1 MKGKWIAV
9 AGAGAIALAGV
20 AGAQGGDILQKA
32 INTPAVAYSF
42 YGAGQTSKP
51 VKADVA
57 GGQALQVT
65 IQAPGTNVW
74 DVGASSPIAKPIA
87 KGDRIVVAFWAR
99 APRLAAEATTP
110 IPFAG
115 VSLAAAPYTPL
126 VTGSAAIGRD
136 WKLHQVAGVA
146 AADAAG
152 GAAMV
157 SLHLGAAKAVLE
169 FGPIFVIDLGKP
181 GASAPS
187 PS

>member
-1 MKGKWIAV
+1 MKGRWCAV
-9 AGAGAIALAGV
+9 LGAGAIVV
-20 AGAQGGDILQKA
+20 AGAAAAQSGDILQKA

-42 YGAGQTSKP
+42 YGPGQTSKP

-57 GGQALQVT
+57 GGHALQVT
-65 IQAPGTNVW
+65 IEAPGATVW
-74 DVGASSPIAKPIA
+74 QVGASSPIAKPIA
-87 KGDRIVVAFWAR
+87 KGDKIVVAFWAR
-99 APRLAAEATTP
+99 APKLAADATTP

-126 VTGSAAIGRD
+126 VTGSAAVGRD
-136 WKLHQVAGVA
+136 WKLHQVTGVA
-146 AADAAG
+146 ASDAAG

-169 FGPIFVIDLGKP
+169 FGPIFVIDLGKA
-181 GASAPS
+181 GAPAAS